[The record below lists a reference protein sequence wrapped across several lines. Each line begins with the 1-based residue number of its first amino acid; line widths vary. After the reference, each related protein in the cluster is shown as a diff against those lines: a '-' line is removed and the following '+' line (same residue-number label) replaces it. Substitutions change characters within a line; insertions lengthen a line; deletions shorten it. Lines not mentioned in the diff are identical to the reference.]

1 MFLEIGNSAGFFG
14 VKRTFPE
21 IDAAALC
28 KCEVSRMVTR
38 CQIPRTK
45 APRITNVKKKGV
57 DRTSRICAFSAA
69 PGLTSTSWARN
80 RCARRERWRCNVKYG
95 WIAIVTMIGT
105 LLSPGLVAAQSSDE
119 RVHAKEG

>member
-1 MFLEIGNSAGFFG
+1 VFLEIGNSAGFLG

-45 APRITNVKKKGV
+45 APRITNVKKKGGRQNV
-57 DRTSRICAFSAA
+57 THLCI
-69 PGLTSTSWARN
+69 L
-80 RCARRERWRCNVKYG
+80 RCTGAHIDFLG
-95 WIAIVTMIGT
+95 
-105 LLSPGLVAAQSSDE
+105 P
-119 RVHAKEG
+119 